1 MTLNILF
8 GHYSSSS
15 DRFFK
20 YWRSLSVSDFIYSS
34 IKNLFWWAG
43 ALSSSAVFVL
53 GTVVFVMACYPTGKV
68 RIWGR
73 KCLCVGWFICVLF
86 FCPCPPVSMSNY
98 VLIVSTYT
106 NINLCAICDD
116 VYQYYCRYPGK
127 CLSCVCVRPPIVASR
142 ALLLAYSLY
151 FLHRSYHS
159 PMIDCTYCFS
169 AQHSSSLLS
178 VQSSSVWV
186 ISFTFHCFHFISHLQ
201 ILFTFLLE
209 S

>member
-1 MTLNILF
+1 MSRCIK
-8 GHYSSSS
+8 
-15 DRFFK
+15 FK
-20 YWRSLSVSDFIYSS
+20 CSVRAWYGCFCDGLLPYWQSKNLRKKMSVCGMIYLCFIFLSVRYL
-34 IKNLFWWAG
+34 NA
-43 ALSSSAVFVL
+43 
-53 GTVVFVMACYPTGKV
+53 
-68 RIWGR
+68 
-73 KCLCVGWFICVLF
+73 
-86 FCPCPPVSMSNY
+86 PVSMSNY

-178 VQSSSVWV
+178 VQSSSV
-186 ISFTFHCFHFISHLQ
+186 
-201 ILFTFLLE
+201 
-209 S
+209 